1 MGVTI
6 GAKESKSLPD
16 QPQVT
21 SYTPI
26 QHTSAGQTEAKMKK
40 KTKVKT
46 TLEYKRNQILHH
58 LHCEKKLTTKTFFKD

>member
-21 SYTPI
+21 SYT
-26 QHTSAGQTEAKMKK
+26 SAGQTEANMKK
-40 KTKVKT
+40 KIDRDKVKD
-46 TLEYKRNQILHH
+46 NS
-58 LHCEKKLTTKTFFKD
+58 

>member
-21 SYTPI
+21 GYTPI

-40 KTKVKT
+40 KTETKKKTKVKGNT
-46 TLEYKRNQILHH
+46 
-58 LHCEKKLTTKTFFKD
+58 

>member
-26 QHTSAGQTEAKMKK
+26 EHTSAGQTEAKMKK
-40 KTKVKT
+40 KIDRDKVKEIKF
-46 TLEYKRNQILHH
+46 LPALPE
-58 LHCEKKLTTKTFFKD
+58 

>member
-26 QHTSAGQTEAKMKK
+26 QHTSAGQTKAKMKK
-40 KTKVKT
+40 K
-46 TLEYKRNQILHH
+46 ILDRDK
-58 LHCEKKLTTKTFFKD
+58 EKD